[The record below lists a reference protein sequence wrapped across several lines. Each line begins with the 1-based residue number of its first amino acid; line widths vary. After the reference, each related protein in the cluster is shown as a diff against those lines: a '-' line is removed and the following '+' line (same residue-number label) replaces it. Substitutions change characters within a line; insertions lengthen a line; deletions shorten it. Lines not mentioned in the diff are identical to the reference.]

1 MKTAMECLAHDPSL
15 MLQVIEHMEHPD
27 QMANMKFVCRLV
39 IMTTRDIYIIAF
51 FFFFTHSICDISTEI
66 RLFLLGFFGCVS
78 LGFNLP
84 DNKEFRF
91 CGCYFFF
98 APCAGLQ
105 LLLIFSAL

>member
-51 FFFFTHSICDISTEI
+51 FFTHSICGIISTEI
-66 RLFLLGFFGCVS
+66 RLLFLFGFFGCVR

-105 LLLIFSAL
+105 LLLIFSAF